1 MRSPCSRFGFVAP
14 PADLRSAS
22 LPLRTSTERLL
33 LPRRGA
39 LVLFVVAS
47 FLLNPARVWPPSSLA
62 IGVQAIADVPAGAEL
77 TISYLNDT
85 TLFLPA
91 DHRAGGLLP
100 YGFSCQC
107 SRCQLPAEP
116 LIEGVRC
123 PACSA
128 AVCSFQ
134 RPDGGGAGTAPGY
147 APPDGVYVCIS
158 PLANRGAVAPCGAS
172 PAPAILDA
180 QVTTAFVTMQ
190 SVMAVRT
197 HMH

>member
-1 MRSPCSRFGFVAP
+1 M
-14 PADLRSAS
+14 
-22 LPLRTSTERLL
+22 
-33 LPRRGA
+33 
-39 LVLFVVAS
+39 
-47 FLLNPARVWPPSSLA
+47 
-62 IGVQAIADVPAGAEL
+62 QAITDVPAGAEL

-107 SRCQLPAEP
+107 NRCQLPAEP

-123 PACSA
+123 PACST

-134 RPDGGGAGTAPGY
+134 RPTGGASAVLGY
-147 APPDGVYVCIS
+147 APADGVYVCMS

-190 SVMAVRT
+190 SVMAVRKQVFFIIPPLKGLN
-197 HMH
+197 